1 MLSSKTYFGVD
12 VSKATLD
19 FHGPGVQGSLPNDP
33 AGQRR
38 LLARLPQQAHLVCEA
53 SGGYERALV
62 AVAHKAGVTVSVVNP
77 RQVRDFARGRGRLA
91 KTDAIDAAM
100 LAQFG
105 QAVAPK
111 ADPVPSPAQV
121 ILVELVT
128 TRQQL
133 VAQRTVVLQQ
143 SAGHA
148 LKLTRSLARARLKLL
163 DGQIKKLAAAISAA
177 LQQEAAL
184 GQKAARLVQ
193 ADGIGALTAATC
205 VALCPELG
213 TLSKREV
220 AALVGVA
227 PFNDDSGP
235 RQGQRHIA
243 GGRARL
249 RSALYMAALT
259 AIRHNPI
266 LHRFYQQLRRRH
278 KPAKVALTAV
288 IRKLAILLNHLLK
301 NPSFQLA
308 N

>member
-1 MLSSKTYFGVD
+1 MSSKIYFGVD
-12 VSKATLD
+12 VAKASLD
-19 FHGPGVQGSLPNDP
+19 FHGPNAQGQVSNDP

-38 LLARLPQQAHLVCEA
+38 LLARLPKQAHLVCEA
-53 SGGYERALV
+53 SGGYERGLV
-62 AVAHKAGVTVSVVNP
+62 VMAHKAGVAISVVNP

-91 KTDAIDAAM
+91 KTDSIDAAT

-105 QAVAPK
+105 QQVAPE
-111 ADPVPSPAQV
+111 ADPVPSPTQV
-121 ILVELVT
+121 ALVELVT

-133 VAQRTVVLQQ
+133 VQLRTIVLQQ
-143 SAGHA
+143 EVGRT
-148 LKLTRSLARARLKLL
+148 LKLTRSLAQTRLKLL
-163 DGQIKKLAAAISAA
+163 DRQIKKLQTAISAA
-177 LQQEAAL
+177 LKQEKAL
-184 GQKAARLVQ
+184 AQKAELLTQV
-193 ADGIGALTAATC
+193 DGIGTLTAATC

-213 TLSKREV
+213 SLTKREV

-235 RQGQRHIA
+235 RKGQRHIA

-249 RSALYMAALT
+249 RSTLYMASLT
-259 AIRHNPI
+259 AIRMNPI
-266 LHRFYQQLRRRH
+266 LRRFYQQLRLRN

>member
-1 MLSSKTYFGVD
+1 MSPKRRSTFT
-12 VSKATLD
+12 APACRA
-19 FHGPGVQGSLPNDP
+19 HLPNDP

-38 LLARLPQQAHLVCEA
+38 LLARLPQQAHLICEA

-62 AVAHKAGVTVSVVNP
+62 AAAHKAGVAVSVVNP
-77 RQVRDFARGRGRLA
+77 RQVRDFARGLGRLA
-91 KTDAIDAAM
+91 KTDAIDAAT

-105 QAVAPK
+105 QAVAPT

-121 ILVELVT
+121 VLVELVSA
-128 TRQQL
+128 RQQL

-143 SAGHA
+143 SAGNA
-148 LKLTRSLARARLKLL
+148 LKLTRSLARARLKML
-163 DGQIKKLAAAISAA
+163 DRQIKKLATAINAT
-177 LQQEAAL
+177 LQEEAVL
-184 GQKAARLVQ
+184 GQKAARLGQ

-266 LHRFYQQLRRRH
+266 LRRFYQQLRRRH

-301 NPSFQLA
+301 YPSFQLA